1 MAHNITNS
9 DRVLSV
15 RQPMWHNLGTVLDDY
30 PTLEEARVIAHNWEP
45 VTEPLFRRV
54 LNPDM
59 TEYYELVEEAQGVV
73 RSDNNDH
80 LGVVSNGWAPVLN
93 KTMYDIAEA
102 LQDVGDDL
110 KIETAGSLKGGR
122 KVWLLIRL
130 NEPLTVKGDPNGE
143 VIPYFAL
150 QNAHDGSGAFRGQAT
165 MTRIVC
171 HEKGTP
177 MLHDGN
183 WINVE
188 GFPGVK
194 SSKREP
200 GLKVH
205 IEGLP
210 FPETVTLDHRY
221 MTTGDEW
228 VEAQH
233 LVKEDTEIA
242 YPIDMTT
249 VGHHEDE
256 EFWWAVGLW
265 WADGNL
271 HGENQVTW
279 TVSDPAIEGRLMEL
293 LHSHGFKG
301 RGSSRRGCKQITF
314 AWPEFYDLVATMYRG
329 EGKGKG
335 KRDKVPT
342 MLMEHLPSNLQQS
355 LVFGYYDG
363 DGSYDKSRGGSIFT
377 STSLEGLLSL
387 RRMLMR
393 LGQPCSIRRGR
404 AASYAD
410 TIEGRK
416 VASRDSYSLRISPNP
431 DGVRIKNGV
440 LYSRVKLIEWAGE
453 KEFIPITTE
462 DHTYITHFG
471 RSHNCDNTAQ
481 MADLDSTRRGTEF
494 TFRHTSTIDERIAQA
509 KGSLAQWRES
519 VNDFM
524 MLSQHLMSFKVNKEI
539 RNDFIDRYHPIPKNK
554 QITERVRNNIL
565 AERAKMSAL
574 FDSETQKKIGG
585 TAYGLLQAGLEY
597 NQHIRATKG
606 ADENA
611 RVENRFTRAYL
622 DRSQVAEGS
631 MRILRDMFPIP
642 GNLKELANA

>member
-9 DRVLSV
+9 DQVFSV
-15 RQPMWHNLGTVLDDY
+15 RSPMWHNLGTVLDDY

-54 LNPDM
+54 LNPDL

-73 RSDNNDH
+73 RSDNNAH
-80 LGVVSNGWAPVLN
+80 LGVVSDGWAPVLN
-93 KTMYDIAEA
+93 KTMYDIADA

-143 VIPYFAL
+143 VVPYFAL
-150 QNAHDGSGAFRGQAT
+150 QNAHDGTGSFRGQAT
-165 MTRIVC
+165 VTRIIC
-171 HEKGTP
+171 
-177 MLHDGN
+177 
-183 WINVE
+183 
-188 GFPGVK
+188 
-194 SSKREP
+194 
-200 GLKVH
+200 
-205 IEGLP
+205 
-210 FPETVTLDHRY
+210 
-221 MTTGDEW
+221 
-228 VEAQH
+228 Q
-233 LVKEDTEIA
+233 
-242 YPIDMTT
+242 
-249 VGHHEDE
+249 
-256 EFWWAVGLW
+256 
-265 WADGNL
+265 
-271 HGENQVTW
+271 
-279 TVSDPAIEGRLMEL
+279 
-293 LHSHGFKG
+293 
-301 RGSSRRGCKQITF
+301 
-314 AWPEFYDLVATMYRG
+314 
-329 EGKGKG
+329 
-335 KRDKVPT
+335 
-342 MLMEHLPSNLQQS
+342 
-355 LVFGYYDG
+355 
-363 DGSYDKSRGGSIFT
+363 
-377 STSLEGLLSL
+377 
-387 RRMLMR
+387 
-393 LGQPCSIRRGR
+393 
-404 AASYAD
+404 
-410 TIEGRK
+410 
-416 VASRDSYSLRISPNP
+416 
-431 DGVRIKNGV
+431 
-440 LYSRVKLIEWAGE
+440 
-453 KEFIPITTE
+453 
-462 DHTYITHFG
+462 
-471 RSHNCDNTAQ
+471 NTAQ

-565 AERAKMSAL
+565 AEREKMSAL

>member
-1 MAHNITNS
+1 MAHNITS
-9 DRVLSV
+9 TDGVLSV
-15 RQPMWHNLGTVLDDY
+15 RRPMWHNLGTVLDDY
-30 PTLEEARVIAHNWEP
+30 PTLEEARTIAHNWEP

-73 RSDNNDH
+73 RSDNNAH
-80 LGVVSNGWAPVLN
+80 LGVVSDGWAPVLN
-93 KTMYDIAEA
+93 KTMYDIADA

-177 MLHDGN
+177 ILHEGR
-183 WINVE
+183 WIPVE
-188 GFPGVK
+188 DHPSVVG
-194 SSKREP
+194 SKKEP
-200 GLKVH
+200 GLAVH
-205 IEGLP
+205 LAGLP
-210 FPETVTLDHRY
+210 FPEVVTLDHRY
-221 MTTGDEW
+221 RVGGDW
-228 VEAQH
+228 KEAQH
-233 LVKEDTEIA
+233 LRKGEAEIEYPLDLTDVKDSRSED
-242 YPIDMTT
+242 
-249 VGHHEDE
+249 
-256 EFWWAVGLW
+256 FWWAVGLW

-271 HGENQVTW
+271 HGDRQVTW
-279 TVSDPAIEGRLMEL
+279 SVSDPDIEDRLLGL
-293 LHSHGFKG
+293 LREHGFG
-301 RGSSRRGCKQITF
+301 GNGSDRRGCRQITF
-314 AWPEFYDLVATMYRG
+314 AWPEFRSVVEPMYHG
-329 EGKGKG
+329 EGRGKG
-335 KRDKVPT
+335 KREKLPT
-342 MLMEHLPSNLQQS
+342 YLMEHLPPNLQQA
-355 LVFGYYDG
+355 LIAGYFDG
-363 DGSYDKSRGGSIFT
+363 DGSWDKQRGGMIF
-377 STSLEGLLSL
+377 SSASLGGLLAL
-387 RRMLMR
+387 RRMLAR
-393 LGQPCSIRRGR
+393 QGRVSLIRRGR
-404 AASYAD
+404 KGSQVE
-410 TIEGRK
+410 TIEGRI
-416 VASRDSYSLRISPNP
+416 VNTRDQYSLRVPENP
-431 DGVRIKNGV
+431 KDVRIENGV
-440 LYSRVKLIEWAGE
+440 IYSKVTLVEWAGE
-453 KEFIPITTE
+453 REFVPITTE

-471 RSHNCDNTAQ
+471 HSHNCDNTAQ

-565 AERAKMSAL
+565 AEREKMSAL